1 MLLLSLLFFRKVKY
15 FDKITQLKNGSGG
28 AQLAGAK
35 FFFVHLVC
43 FKISFLLMILDL
55 LFLKKKINAN
65 KSNRKPLVE
74 LRQTWFRLQIS
85 ITSVKCHLF

>member
-55 LFLKKKINAN
+55 LFLKKK
-65 KSNRKPLVE
+65 ST
-74 LRQTWFRLQIS
+74 QTKATESLW
-85 ITSVKCHLF
+85 